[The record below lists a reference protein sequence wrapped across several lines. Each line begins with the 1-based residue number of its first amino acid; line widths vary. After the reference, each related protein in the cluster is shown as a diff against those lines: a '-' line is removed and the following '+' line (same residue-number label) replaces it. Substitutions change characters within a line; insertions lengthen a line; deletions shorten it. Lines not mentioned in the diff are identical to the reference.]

1 MKVLLSLAFY
11 SLVSRK
17 VSVFLTI
24 TCISLSIILFS
35 SIDNFRKSTKKTF
48 FSNAK
53 SGDLI
58 ISSRSGEIEALLY
71 LIFQIGT
78 PANNIRWKSFKDIKN
93 HPDVKWAIPISLG
106 DSHKQYRVLGTSSD
120 YFKKIQIKNKKIEF
134 YKGDYFK
141 DIFDV
146 VIGYDVAKTLNYKIN
161 DKIIVAHGISSQD
174 FHDEFPFRINGILKK
189 SGSNTD
195 KLIFVSLEALEA
207 IHKDWKGGF
216 KLPKIKSKLKSFNES
231 DLVPK
236 EITGAIIKLNSKIK
250 IFQFKRDLF
259 KYKNEPIQAII
270 PGLALTK
277 LWQMVSFVEQILL
290 LICYFVV
297 FVTLLGMAA
306 LIYTNVNQRS
316 KEISLLRVVGASPKA
331 IFSILVLEGIII
343 SLTSILISI
352 LFMLLLINILNP
364 ILDTEFGIYLDNNIL
379 SNYNINFYCS
389 VVLISILVGLIPAFN
404 GYKKSLSSGI

>member
-1 MKVLLSLAFY
+1 M
-11 SLVSRK
+11 
-17 VSVFLTI
+17 
-24 TCISLSIILFS
+24 
-35 SIDNFRKSTKKTF
+35 
-48 FSNAK
+48 
-53 SGDLI
+53 
-58 ISSRSGEIEALLY
+58 
-71 LIFQIGT
+71 
-78 PANNIRWKSFKDIKN
+78 
-93 HPDVKWAIPISLG
+93 
-106 DSHKQYRVLGTSSD
+106 
-120 YFKKIQIKNKKIEF
+120 
-134 YKGDYFK
+134 
-141 DIFDV
+141 
-146 VIGYDVAKTLNYKIN
+146 
-161 DKIIVAHGISSQD
+161 
-174 FHDEFPFRINGILKK
+174 
-189 SGSNTD
+189 
-195 KLIFVSLEALEA
+195 EALEA
-207 IHKDWKGGF
+207 IHKDWQGGF

-277 LWQMVSFVEQILL
+277 LWQIVSFVEQILL

-316 KEISLLRVVGASPKA
+316 KEISLLRVVGASPKL

-404 GYKKSLSSGI
+404 GYKKSLNSGI

>member
-24 TCISLSIILFS
+24 LCISLSIILFS
-35 SIDNFRKSTKKTF
+35 SIDNFRKSAKKTF

-78 PANNIRWKSFKDIKN
+78 PTNNIRWKSFKDIQN

-120 YFKKIQIKNKKIEF
+120 YFKKIQIKNKKLEF
-134 YKGDYFK
+134 YKGEHFK

-146 VIGYDVAKTLNYKIN
+146 VIGYDVAKTLNYKLN

-174 FHDEFPFRINGILKK
+174 FHDKFPFRINGILKK
-189 SGSNTD
+189 SGSNAD

-207 IHKDWKGGF
+207 IHKDWQGGF
-216 KLPKIKSKLKSFNES
+216 KLPYIKPKPTSFNES

-250 IFQFKRDLF
+250 IFQFKRDLH
-259 KYKNEPIQAII
+259 KYKSEPIQAII

-277 LWQMVSFVEQILL
+277 LWQIVSFVEQILF
-290 LICYFVV
+290 LICYLVIFI
-297 FVTLLGMAA
+297 TLLGMAA
-306 LIYTNVNQRS
+306 SIYTNVNQRNR
-316 KEISLLRVVGASPKA
+316 EIALLRVVGASPRS
-331 IFSILVLEGIII
+331 IFSILILEGIMI

-352 LFMLLLINILNP
+352 LLMLLLNIIFNP
-364 ILDTEFGIYLDNNIL
+364 ILDTEYGIYLEYNFL
-379 SNYNINFYCS
+379 STYNIIFYCS
-389 VVLISILVGLIPAFN
+389 VVLISILVGLIPAYR
-404 GYKKSLSSGI
+404 GYKKSLNSGI

>member
-1 MKVLLSLAFY
+1 MKVLFSLAFH
-11 SLVSRK
+11 SLISRK

-24 TCISLSIILFS
+24 LCVSLSIILFS
-35 SIDNFRKSTKKTF
+35 SIDNFRKSAKKTF

-78 PANNIRWKSFKDIKN
+78 PTNNIRWKSFIDIKN

-134 YKGDYFK
+134 YEGDYFK

-207 IHKDWKGGF
+207 IHKDWQGGF
-216 KLPKIKSKLKSFNES
+216 KLPKFKSKLKSFNES

-277 LWQMVSFVEQILL
+277 LWKIVSFVEQILL

-316 KEISLLRVVGASPKA
+316 NEISLLRVVGASPKL

-364 ILDTEFGIYLDNNIL
+364 ILSTEFGIYLDNIIL

-404 GYKKSLSSGI
+404 GYKKSLNSGI

>member
-1 MKVLLSLAFY
+1 MKNLFSLVFY
-11 SLVSRK
+11 SLISRK

-24 TCISLSIILFS
+24 ICISLSIILFS
-35 SIDNFRKSTKKTF
+35 SIDNFRKSAKKTF

-78 PANNIRWKSFKDIKN
+78 PTNNIRWKSFIDIKN
-93 HPDVKWAIPISLG
+93 HPDVRWAIPISLG

-207 IHKDWKGGF
+207 IHKDWQGGF
-216 KLPKIKSKLKSFNES
+216 KLPKFKSKLKSFNES

>member
-78 PANNIRWKSFKDIKN
+78 PTNNIRWKSFKDIKN

-134 YKGDYFK
+134 YEGDYFK

-207 IHKDWKGGF
+207 IHKDWQGGF
-216 KLPKIKSKLKSFNES
+216 KLPKFKSKLKSFNES

-259 KYKNEPIQAII
+259 KYKNEPIQAIM

-277 LWQMVSFVEQILL
+277 LWKIVSFVEQILL

-316 KEISLLRVVGASPKA
+316 KEISLLRVVGASPKL

-364 ILDTEFGIYLDNNIL
+364 ILNIEFGIYPDNNIL
-379 SNYNINFYCS
+379 SDYNIKFYCS
-389 VVLISILVGLIPAFN
+389 VVLISILVGLIPASN
-404 GYKKSLSSGI
+404 GYKKSLNSGI

>member
-1 MKVLLSLAFY
+1 MKVLFSLAFH
-11 SLVSRK
+11 SLISRK

-24 TCISLSIILFS
+24 LCVSLSIILFS
-35 SIDNFRKSTKKTF
+35 SIDNFRKSAKKTF

-78 PANNIRWKSFKDIKN
+78 PTNNIRWKSFIDIKN

-207 IHKDWKGGF
+207 IHKDWQGGF
-216 KLPKIKSKLKSFNES
+216 KLPKFKSKLKSFNES

-277 LWQMVSFVEQILL
+277 LWKIVSFVEQILL

-316 KEISLLRVVGASPKA
+316 KEISLLRVVGASPKL

-404 GYKKSLSSGI
+404 GYKKSLNSRI

>member
-134 YKGDYFK
+134 YEGDYFK

-207 IHKDWKGGF
+207 IHKDWQGGF
-216 KLPKIKSKLKSFNES
+216 KLPKFKSKLKSFNES

-277 LWQMVSFVEQILL
+277 LWKIVSFVEQILL

-316 KEISLLRVVGASPKA
+316 KEISLLRVVGASPKL

-404 GYKKSLSSGI
+404 GYKKSLNSGI